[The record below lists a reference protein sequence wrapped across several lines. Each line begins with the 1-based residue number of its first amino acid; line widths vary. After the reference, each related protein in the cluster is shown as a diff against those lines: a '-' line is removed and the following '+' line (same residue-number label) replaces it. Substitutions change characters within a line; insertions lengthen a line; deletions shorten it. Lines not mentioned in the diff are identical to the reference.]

1 MCTGNHLS
9 ISTWGEHLGKYK
21 NCPMLTARLDRTKT
35 AVLVVEDSPEVQRYL
50 RTLLELDSYHT
61 EVASTGEE
69 ALQWLSQGY
78 DPAVVLL
85 DMQMPG
91 MDGLQT
97 LQRLR
102 ELRPE
107 LKVIMCSGVDDPEK
121 IGQAE
126 ALGAHAYLIKP
137 VQHLY
142 LSAAVE
148 RCLTGEAIDE
158 TRSTPKARVVTLPV
172 RDPYRPN

>member
-1 MCTGNHLS
+1 
-9 ISTWGEHLGKYK
+9 
-21 NCPMLTARLDRTKT
+21 MLTARLDRART

-50 RTLLELDSYHT
+50 CTLLELDAYHT
-61 EVASTGEE
+61 EVANNGEE
-69 ALQWLSQGY
+69 ALQWLREGY

-97 LQRLR
+97 LRRLR
-102 ELRPE
+102 EIRPDLR
-107 LKVIMCSGVDDPEK
+107 VIMCTGVDDPEK
-121 IGQAE
+121 IGQAT

-148 RCLTGEAIDE
+148 RCLSREAADDAQAPL
-158 TRSTPKARVVTLPV
+158 RARVVTLPV
-172 RDPYRPN
+172 RDPFRAN

>member
-1 MCTGNHLS
+1 
-9 ISTWGEHLGKYK
+9 
-21 NCPMLTARLDRTKT
+21 MLTARLERPKT

-50 RTLLELDSYHT
+50 RTLLELDSYQT
-61 EVASTGEE
+61 EVASNGEE
-69 ALQWLSQGY
+69 ALQCLQQGY

-102 ELRPE
+102 ELRPD

-121 IGQAE
+121 IGQAA
-126 ALGAHAYLIKP
+126 ALGAHGYLIKP

-148 RCLTGEAIDE
+148 RCLAGEGADE
-158 TRSTPKARVVTLPV
+158 PKTQVRARVVTLPV
-172 RDPYRPN
+172 RDPLRPN

>member
-1 MCTGNHLS
+1 
-9 ISTWGEHLGKYK
+9 
-21 NCPMLTARLDRTKT
+21 MLTARLERAKT

-69 ALQWLSQGY
+69 ALQCLHEGY

-91 MDGLQT
+91 MDGLET
-97 LQRLR
+97 LRRLR
-102 ELRPE
+102 ALRPD
-107 LKVIMCSGVDDPEK
+107 LKIIMCSGVDDPEK
-121 IGQAE
+121 ISQAE
-126 ALGAHAYLIKP
+126 ALGAHSYLLKP

-148 RCLTGEAIDE
+148 RCLSGGASDA
-158 TRSTPKARVVTLPV
+158 TRAPLRNRVVTLPV
-172 RDPYRPN
+172 HDPYRPN

>member
-1 MCTGNHLS
+1 
-9 ISTWGEHLGKYK
+9 
-21 NCPMLTARLDRTKT
+21 MLTARLERPKT

-50 RTLLELDSYHT
+50 RTLLELDSYQT
-61 EVASTGEE
+61 EVASNGEE
-69 ALQWLSQGY
+69 ALQWLQQGY

-102 ELRPE
+102 ELRPD

-121 IGQAE
+121 IGQAAE
-126 ALGAHAYLIKP
+126 LGAHAYLIKP

-148 RCLTGEAIDE
+148 RCLAGEGADDLNPQV
-158 TRSTPKARVVTLPV
+158 RARVVTLPV
-172 RDPYRPN
+172 RDPLRPN

>member
-1 MCTGNHLS
+1 
-9 ISTWGEHLGKYK
+9 
-21 NCPMLTARLDRTKT
+21 MLTARVDRAKT
-35 AVLVVEDSPEVQRYL
+35 AVLIVEDSPEVQRYL
-50 RTLLELDSYHT
+50 RTLLELDSYQT
-61 EVASTGEE
+61 EVASNGEE
-69 ALQWLSQGY
+69 ALQWVREGY

-97 LQRLR
+97 LAGLR
-102 ELRPE
+102 ELRPD
-107 LKVIMCSGVDDPEK
+107 LKIIMCSGVDDPEK
-121 IGQAE
+121 IGQAI

-148 RCLTGEAIDE
+148 RCLAGESDADPAVSRR
-158 TRSTPKARVVTLPV
+158 TRVVTLPV

>member
-1 MCTGNHLS
+1 
-9 ISTWGEHLGKYK
+9 
-21 NCPMLTARLDRTKT
+21 MLTARLDRAKT
-35 AVLVVEDSPEVQRYL
+35 VVLVVEDSPEVQRYL
-50 RTLLELDSYHT
+50 RTLLELDSYQT
-61 EVASTGEE
+61 EVASNGEE
-69 ALQWLSQGY
+69 ALQWLRQGY
-78 DPAVVLL
+78 DPAIVLL

-97 LQRLR
+97 LERLR
-102 ELRPE
+102 EFRPD

-121 IGQAE
+121 IGQAL
-126 ALGAHAYLIKP
+126 ALGAHAYLLKP

-148 RCLTGEAIDE
+148 RCLAGEATGENAGPPVR
-158 TRSTPKARVVTLPV
+158 TRVVTLPV

>member
-1 MCTGNHLS
+1 
-9 ISTWGEHLGKYK
+9 
-21 NCPMLTARLDRTKT
+21 MLTARLDRAKT
-35 AVLVVEDSPEVQRYL
+35 AVLVVEDCPEVQRYL
-50 RTLLELDSYHT
+50 RTLLELDSYQT
-61 EVASTGEE
+61 EVASNGEE
-69 ALQWLSQGY
+69 ALQWLREGY
-78 DPAVVLL
+78 NPAVVLL

-97 LQRLR
+97 LERLR

-121 IGQAE
+121 IGQAV

-148 RCLTGEAIDE
+148 RCLAGDATTENRAQAR
-158 TRSTPKARVVTLPV
+158 TRVVTLPV
-172 RDPYRPN
+172 RDPIRPN